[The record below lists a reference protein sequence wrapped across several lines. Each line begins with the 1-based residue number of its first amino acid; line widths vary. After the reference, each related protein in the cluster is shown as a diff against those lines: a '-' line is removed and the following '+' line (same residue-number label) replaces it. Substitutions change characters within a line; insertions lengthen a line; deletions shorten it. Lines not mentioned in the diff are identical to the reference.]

1 MKILIDEDRDLHH
14 CLEEMKSV
22 AKGIYMMMGSKCEVI
37 LHDLS
42 NPESSLFFIAG
53 EITNRTIGAPAT
65 DVLLKALRNKETEDI
80 LNYQTRSKDGHIYK
94 SSTMFIRNEEKEI
107 IGCLGINYDITDMM
121 LVNNIINDF
130 CQVVVSDD
138 DNKAEEETFANNISE
153 VLKELLERSKDQIGK
168 PVPFM
173 NKEDKLKV
181 IKFLDE
187 RGTFMIKGAV
197 EIVAD
202 DLRVS
207 RYTIYNY
214 LKEID

>member
-1 MKILIDEDRDLHH
+1 MKILIDETRKVHPF
-14 CLEEMKSV
+14 LEGMKNI
-22 AKGIYMMMGSKCEVI
+22 AKGIYMMMGNKCEVI
-37 LHDLS
+37 IHDLS
-42 NPESSLFFIAG
+42 NPESSLIFIAG
-53 EITNRTIGAPAT
+53 EITNRQLGAPAT
-65 DVLLKALRNKETEDI
+65 DVMLKALRNKEPKDI
-80 LNYQTRSKDGHIYK
+80 LNYQTKSKDGHSYK
-94 SSTMFIRNEEKEI
+94 SSTMFLRDENNKI
-107 IGCLGINYDITDMM
+107 IGCLGINYDITNMM
-121 LVNNIINDF
+121 LVNSIINDF
-130 CQVVVSDD
+130 CQVTTKDD
-138 DNKAEEETFANNISE
+138 EKAEEETFANNVNE

-173 NKEDKLKV
+173 NKDDKLKV